1 MQELSQPSQAH
12 RQLCFILSLPQ
23 LASPPP
29 VDAGV
34 SDSFVHVHLPKAWYP
49 NTLYTPE
56 AILEM
61 IQCSGKQGSK
71 PDILNEDLM
80 FSRGGHRDS

>member
-1 MQELSQPSQAH
+1 M
-12 RQLCFILSLPQ
+12 
-23 LASPPP
+23 
-29 VDAGV
+29 
-34 SDSFVHVHLPKAWYP
+34 HVHLPKAWYH

-71 PDILNEDLM
+71 ADILNEDLM
-80 FSRGGHRDS
+80 FNIGGHRDP

>member
-1 MQELSQPSQAH
+1 M
-12 RQLCFILSLPQ
+12 
-23 LASPPP
+23 
-29 VDAGV
+29 
-34 SDSFVHVHLPKAWYP
+34 HVHLPKAWY

-71 PDILNEDLM
+71 ADILNEDLM
-80 FSRGGHRDS
+80 FNIGGHRDP